1 MKRQVRALVAVASM
15 LIATTA
21 LVKADSDISHNWNSE
36 SEVAA
41 LRVFR
46 DKYEALGG
54 TWKETSFPD
63 TEKSIAS
70 TKTRIIG
77 GQPPMVLQSALGG
90 TLQSFEEGG
99 LLQNMDSVAVPE
111 NWDARLPEGLAAG
124 VKYEGHYVA
133 APIFIDVINWMY
145 TNNEVLA
152 ASGVT
157 APNTWDE
164 FMAALPKIKAA
175 GFTPLAVGGESWQEG
190 ILFDHVLL
198 GVSGADFGS
207 AFYDAVMRGD
217 PEAVDGPELLEA
229 FQALGSLREFTDD
242 GKVGRSWNDTNT
254 LMSTGK
260 AAFFFMG
267 PWAADG
273 YTALGDEGGKWS
285 CRLTPWSNALTV
297 VPDGFQFIK
306 VTDEADIK
314 AQALF
319 ASAVMD
325 PATQIA
331 AAQAKG
337 TLPAVKG
344 ADPSQFKGCAAK
356 AVTAMQ
362 SGDVVDHWNGRTAK
376 VGNALKDTVT
386 AFWNSDMSAED
397 AVAAFKT
404 ALQ

>member
-1 MKRQVRALVAVASM
+1 MKHQIRAVVAAASM

-21 LVKADSDISHNWNSE
+21 LVQADSDISHNWNSE
-36 SEVAA
+36 SEVAG
-41 LRVFR
+41 LRIFR
-46 DKYEALGG
+46 EKYEALGG

-99 LLQNMDSVAVPE
+99 LLQNMDSVALKE
-111 NWDARLPEGLAAG
+111 NWDERLPAGIAAG

-145 TNNEVLA
+145 TNNEVLKA
-152 ASGVT
+152 AGVT
-157 APNTWDE
+157 PPNTWDE
-164 FMAALPKIKAA
+164 FTASLPKIKAA
-175 GFTPLAVGGESWQEG
+175 GFTPLAVGGKSWQEG

-198 GVSGADFGS
+198 GVAGDDGP

-217 PEAVDGPELLEA
+217 AAAMGDSKLLDA
-229 FQALGSLREFTDD
+229 FKALGALREFTDQ

-254 LMSTGK
+254 LVSTGK
-260 AAFFFMG
+260 AAYFFMG

-285 CRLTPWSNALTV
+285 CRITPWSKTLTI

-306 VTDEADIK
+306 VTSPEDIA

-325 PATQIA
+325 PATQIS
-331 AAQAKG
+331 AAQVRG

-344 ADPSQFKGCAAK
+344 ADPTKFKGCGAK
-356 AVTAMQ
+356 AVAAMQ
-362 SGDVVDHWNGRTAK
+362 SVPTTDHWNGRTLVA
-376 VGNALKDTVT
+376 GNAVKDTVT

-397 AVAAFKT
+397 AVAAFK
-404 ALQ
+404 AAFQ